1 MNMELADLIKSCWV
15 WRLKLK
21 IMSNKEKVNIIRSV
35 LRIRQL
41 KYYQLTMSSP
51 FSEEHSNLLAN
62 STAAS
67 WGLLWMYWSQSA
79 FPDKAIALQI
89 ERRLIK
95 GVAII
100 LLLNQQPV
108 TQVTQ
113 HFFLFAK
120 KT

>member
-1 MNMELADLIKSCWV
+1 
-15 WRLKLK
+15 
-21 IMSNKEKVNIIRSV
+21 MSNKKRINILHRE

-41 KYYQLTMSSP
+41 QYYQLTMSSP

-113 HFFLFAK
+113 HFILFAK
-120 KT
+120 KHDS